1 MADNFLKIAQDAALA
16 TEGVSGIV
24 FPGVLPIPKDKGID
38 IDIHLSFDYGV
49 SIPEVAWNVQERVKA
64 ATDNLKG
71 INIGRI
77 NIHID
82 SINFKNK
89 GHRYTDE
96 QN

>member
-38 IDIHLSFDYGV
+38 IDIHLSVFYGV
-49 SIPEVAWNVQERVKA
+49 SIPEVAWEVQENVKA
-64 ATDNLKG
+64 ATDNIKG
-71 INIGRI
+71 ISIGRI

-89 GHRYTDE
+89 VYKQKHE